1 MQSCYVGFQSW
12 GWAAPRWE
20 LRTTR
25 LGNAIPSCPSL
36 RRLPRSPAHPHPP
49 WPLPSEPVLVTK
61 GEAQPGYKRVKL
73 NEVNFHTGHAS
84 LLVLL
89 ANLES
94 LAGSVT
100 SVTLDFITLDIS
112 MRVTHSLLKC
122 IVCMSKDD

>member
-1 MQSCYVGFQSW
+1 MSRPGAEDHQAWPCQ
-12 GWAAPRWE
+12 A
-20 LRTTR
+20 LT
-25 LGNAIPSCPSL
+25 
-36 RRLPRSPAHPHPP
+36 PRSPAHPHPSR
-49 WPLPSEPVLVTK
+49 PLPCESVLVTK
-61 GEAQPGYKRVKL
+61 GEIQPEYKRAEL
-73 NEVNFHTGHAS
+73 NEVNLHMDFAS

-112 MRVTHSLLKC
+112 MRVSHSPFKC